1 MGAVRIHS
9 LYAAG
14 SSSPQTIS
22 APATNGCAERYNWL
36 REWCFSAT
44 FSSEDDKDE
53 WTDHGDNRAVGEA
66 VVSTVNEDGSWDIP
80 EPDHAELVQMRIR
93 LITLENIVLGLLSG
107 ASDEQIEQIRKR
119 ADMIEPRPEAS
130 RHPLTE
136 LAAGD
141 MRKFLRRAARMAE
154 SEGRENH
161 D

>member
-1 MGAVRIHS
+1 M
-9 LYAAG
+9 
-14 SSSPQTIS
+14 
-22 APATNGCAERYNWL
+22 NG
-36 REWCFSAT
+36 
-44 FSSEDDKDE
+44 
-53 WTDHGDNRAVGEA
+53 TDHGYNRAVGEA
-66 VVSTVNEDGSWDIP
+66 VVSTVNGDGSWDIP

-107 ASDEQIEQIRKR
+107 ASDEQIDQIRKR

-141 MRKFLRRAARMAE
+141 MRKFLERAARMAE
-154 SEGRENH
+154 AEGRENH

>member
-1 MGAVRIHS
+1 M
-9 LYAAG
+9 
-14 SSSPQTIS
+14 
-22 APATNGCAERYNWL
+22 
-36 REWCFSAT
+36 
-44 FSSEDDKDE
+44 
-53 WTDHGDNRAVGEA
+53 
-66 VVSTVNEDGSWDIP
+66 STVNEDGSWDIP

-107 ASDEQIEQIRKR
+107 ASDEQIDQIRKR

-141 MRKFLRRAARMAE
+141 MRKFLERAARIAE
-154 SEGRENH
+154 AEGRENH

>member
-1 MGAVRIHS
+1 M
-9 LYAAG
+9 
-14 SSSPQTIS
+14 
-22 APATNGCAERYNWL
+22 
-36 REWCFSAT
+36 
-44 FSSEDDKDE
+44 
-53 WTDHGDNRAVGEA
+53 
-66 VVSTVNEDGSWDIP
+66 STVNEDGSWDIP

-107 ASDEQIEQIRKR
+107 ASDEQIDQIRKR

-141 MRKFLRRAARMAE
+141 MRKFHERAARMAE
-154 SEGRENH
+154 AEGRENH